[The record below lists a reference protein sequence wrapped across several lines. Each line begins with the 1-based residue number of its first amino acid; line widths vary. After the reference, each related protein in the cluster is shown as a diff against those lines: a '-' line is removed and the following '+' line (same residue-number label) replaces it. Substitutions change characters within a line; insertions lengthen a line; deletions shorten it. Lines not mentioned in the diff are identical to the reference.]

1 MPIMLENKTKD
12 QKILLKIDEV
22 VEDVQT
28 RLQPWAVVVSKK
40 VVMDS
45 VREVNLGMVQNFEY

>member
-1 MPIMLENKTKD
+1 MLENKTKD